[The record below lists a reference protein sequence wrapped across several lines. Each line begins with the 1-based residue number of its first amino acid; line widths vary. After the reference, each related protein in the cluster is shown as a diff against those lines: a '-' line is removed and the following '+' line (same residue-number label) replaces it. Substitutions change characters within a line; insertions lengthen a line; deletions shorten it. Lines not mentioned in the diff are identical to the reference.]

1 MPSYMSEE
9 IVEEFNSNADEFVK
23 NLRSKKDQKVFNQK
37 LIDKLYE
44 DESRSG
50 MTATPDSVWVIYRH
64 YRDSHYEFHIDKNL
78 ETLYRFELVKTGNT
92 KERLIAFL
100 KSIEMWEEN
109 K

>member
-1 MPSYMSEE
+1 MPSYMSKD
-9 IVEEFNSNADEFVK
+9 IVDEFMSCADALVE
-23 NLRSKKDQKVFNQK
+23 NLKSKKDEKVFNQK

-50 MTATPDSVWVIYRH
+50 MTATPNSVWVIYRH
-64 YRDSHYEFHIDKNL
+64 YRDTHYEFHIDKNL

-100 KSIEMWEEN
+100 KSIRMWEE